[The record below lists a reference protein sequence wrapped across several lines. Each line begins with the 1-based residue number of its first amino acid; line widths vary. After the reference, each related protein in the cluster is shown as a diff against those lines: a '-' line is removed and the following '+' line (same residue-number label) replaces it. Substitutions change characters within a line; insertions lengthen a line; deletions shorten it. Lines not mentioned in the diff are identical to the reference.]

1 MPGSRCHDENVTPWL
16 RRSAWLAAALLSPL
30 LLALALLPLR
40 GHVNA
45 VAVAAILLVFSAGAF
60 ARGAWVPSLLSA
72 ASAALSFNYF
82 FTQPYNDLS
91 IHGVEGVETTVVLF
105 AAIPVLGTWVGR
117 LYGKEAARER
127 ELRKRAEQYAAELT
141 QRQRE
146 IEQMA
151 AELAASRR
159 RILAVGDETRR
170 RIERNLH
177 DGVQQRI
184 VTLSLM
190 LRGVQDKVPDG
201 LADVRADIDQVSDG
215 LAGALEEL
223 RDLSRGLHPA
233 ILSDAGLGPALR
245 SLARRSALPVR
256 VEMEDTGRLADS
268 QEVTAYYVAS
278 EAFANAAKHARASAV
293 HILVTTAD
301 GWLIVRVSD
310 DGVGGADASR
320 GSGLAGLRDRV
331 EAVGG
336 VMALDSPAGSGTV
349 LTVRLPLEARS
360 PAG

>member
-1 MPGSRCHDENVTPWL
+1 VTPRL
-16 RRSAWLAAALLSPL
+16 RHGAWLAAALAAPV

-40 GHVNA
+40 DHVNPVAIAA
-45 VAVAAILLVFSAGAF
+45 VLLVVSAAAF
-60 ARGAWVPSLLSA
+60 ARGERIPGLVSGV
-72 ASAALSFNYF
+72 SAALSFNYF

-91 IHGVEGVETTVVLF
+91 IHGVEGVETTLVLV
-105 AAIPVLGTWVGR
+105 AAVPVLGTWVGR
-117 LYGKEAARER
+117 LYGKEAERER
-127 ELRKRAEQYAAELT
+127 ELRRQAEQYAAELT
-141 QRQRE
+141 QRQLE
-146 IEQMA
+146 IQQMA
-151 AELAASRR
+151 AELSASRR

-190 LRGVQDKVPDG
+190 LRGVRDSVPDD
-201 LADVRADIDQVSDG
+201 LADVRTHIDQVSDG
-215 LAGALEEL
+215 LSGTLEEL

-233 ILSDAGLGPALR
+233 ILTEAGLGPALR

-256 VEMEDTGRLADS
+256 LEMTHAGRLADA

-278 EAFANAAKHARASAV
+278 EAFANAAKHAQASGV
-293 HILVTTAD
+293 DILVDSAD
-301 GWLIVRVSD
+301 GELIVRVSD
-310 DGVGGADASR
+310 DGVGGADPSR

-336 VMALDSPAGSGTV
+336 DMILDSPAGAGTV
-349 LTVRLPLEARS
+349 LTVRLPAEA
-360 PAG
+360 

>member
-1 MPGSRCHDENVTPWL
+1 MVTPWL
-16 RRSAWLAAALLSPL
+16 RRAAWLAAALLAPA

-45 VAVAAILLVFSAGAF
+45 VVVAALLLVVSAAAF
-60 ARGAWVPSLLSA
+60 ARGERLPSLISGV
-72 ASAALSFNYF
+72 SAALSINYF
-82 FTQPYNDLS
+82 FTLPYDELS
-91 IHGVEGVETTVVLF
+91 VHGVEGVETTVVLIV
-105 AAIPVLGTWVGR
+105 AVPVLGTWVGR
-117 LYGKEAARER
+117 LYGKEAERER
-127 ELRKRAEQYAAELT
+127 ELRKRAEQYAAELA
-141 QRQRE
+141 QRQLE
-146 IEQMA
+146 IQQMA

-159 RILAVGDETRR
+159 RILVVGDESRR

-190 LRGVQDKVPDG
+190 LRGVRDSVPDD
-201 LADVRADIDQVSDG
+201 LTDVRAHIDQVSDG
-215 LAGALEEL
+215 LAGTLEEL

-233 ILSDAGLGPALR
+233 ILTEAGLGPALR

-256 VEMEDTGRLADS
+256 VEMKHSGRLADS

-278 EAFANAAKHARASAV
+278 EAFANAAKHAQASAV
-293 HILVTTAD
+293 HILVESAD
-301 GWLIVRVSD
+301 GWLVVRVAD
-310 DGVGGADASR
+310 DGVGGAEASR

-336 VMALDSPAGSGTV
+336 VMSLDSPLGAGTV
-349 LTVRLPLEARS
+349 LTARLPMEIPS
-360 PAG
+360 

>member
-1 MPGSRCHDENVTPWL
+1 VTPWL
-16 RRSAWLAAALLSPL
+16 RRGLWLAAALIAPV

-40 GHVNA
+40 DHVNA
-45 VAVAAILLVFSAGAF
+45 VAVAAVLLVVSAAAF
-60 ARGAWVPSLLSA
+60 ARGERFSSLVSGLSA
-72 ASAALSFNYF
+72 ALAFDYF
-82 FTQPYNDLS
+82 FTRPYNDLS
-91 IHGVEGVETTVVLF
+91 IHGVEGVETTVVLI
-105 AAIPVLGTWVGR
+105 AAVPVLGTWVGR
-117 LYGKEAARER
+117 LYGQEAERER
-127 ELRKRAEQYAAELT
+127 ALRKRAEQYAAELA
-141 QRQRE
+141 QRQLE
-146 IEQMA
+146 IQQLA
-151 AELAASRR
+151 VELAASRR

-190 LRGVQDKVPDG
+190 LRGVRDSVPDD
-201 LADVRADIDQVSDG
+201 LSDVRAHSDQVTDG
-215 LAGALEEL
+215 LTGTLEEL

-233 ILSDAGLGPALR
+233 ILTEAGLGPALR

-256 VEMEDTGRLADS
+256 VDLRHAGRLADS

-278 EAFANAAKHARASAV
+278 EAFANAAKHAQASAV
-293 HILVTTAD
+293 DILVDSVD
-301 GWLIVRVSD
+301 GELVVKVSD

-336 VMALDSPAGSGTV
+336 AMSLESPVGQGTV
-349 LTVRLPLEARS
+349 LTARLPLEARS
-360 PAG
+360 

>member
-1 MPGSRCHDENVTPWL
+1 VTPRL
-16 RRSAWLAAALLSPL
+16 RHGAWLAAALAAPV

-40 GHVNA
+40 DHVNPVAIAA
-45 VAVAAILLVFSAGAF
+45 VLLVVSAAAF
-60 ARGAWVPSLLSA
+60 ARGERIPGLVSGV
-72 ASAALSFNYF
+72 SAALSFNYF

-91 IHGVEGVETTVVLF
+91 IHGVEGVETTLVLV
-105 AAIPVLGTWVGR
+105 AAVPVLGTWVGR
-117 LYGKEAARER
+117 LYGKEAERER
-127 ELRKRAEQYAAELT
+127 ELRRQAEQYAAELT
-141 QRQRE
+141 QRQLE
-146 IEQMA
+146 IQQMA
-151 AELAASRR
+151 AELSASRR

-190 LRGVQDKVPDG
+190 LRGVRDSVPDD
-201 LADVRADIDQVSDG
+201 LADVRTHIDQVSDG
-215 LAGALEEL
+215 LSGTLEEL

-233 ILSDAGLGPALR
+233 ILTEAGLGPALR

-256 VEMEDTGRLADS
+256 LEMTHAGRLADA

-278 EAFANAAKHARASAV
+278 EAFANAAKHAQASGV
-293 HILVTTAD
+293 DILVDSAD
-301 GWLIVRVSD
+301 GELIVRVSD

-336 VMALDSPAGSGTV
+336 AMTLDSPAGQGTV
-349 LTVRLPLEARS
+349 LTVRLPMETR
-360 PAG
+360 G